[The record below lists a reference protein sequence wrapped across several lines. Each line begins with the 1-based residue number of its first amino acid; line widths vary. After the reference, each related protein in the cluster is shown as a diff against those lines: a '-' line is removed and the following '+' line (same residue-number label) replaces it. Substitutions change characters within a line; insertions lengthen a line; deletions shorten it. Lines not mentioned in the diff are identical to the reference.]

1 MRLMSRIVSF
11 KAIGTFETRH
21 WRLVECFRTMNA
33 VNDFPGFPSME
44 RMSQSKSAPSAG
56 TALKKA
62 PMHRVIYDTLKAA
75 IQQGEYHSGDR
86 LPSEVELCK
95 RFAASRI
102 TVAKAILSLQH
113 EGLVTRRAGSGSYVQ
128 LAAPVTNYQFG
139 LLIPE
144 LGTTE
149 IFEPICQG
157 IMQSPQA
164 KSHSLIWGH
173 TSQRTGSRE
182 EDALSLCRQ
191 FIEQKVSGV
200 FFAPLEF
207 VDDQDSIN
215 HQLVAE
221 LRQAE
226 IPIVLLDR
234 CYYRYPKRSNL
245 DRVGID
251 NHRASFVVTQ
261 HLWSQG
267 GRHIL
272 FVARQRS
279 AATMVERVSGY
290 QFALSECGSQFPA
303 TALYGDVEDLEFVR
317 HLLKEQPDGVVC
329 GNDLTAAHLMRAL
342 MGMGVRVPE
351 QVRLVSFD
359 DVNYAKFLPVPLTT
373 IHQNCPQIGESAM
386 ELMLDRMQHRY
397 RPGLDV
403 LVPFELVVRESCGHA
418 GNGSFK
424 SGVDRRA
431 RTASAPTGGGK
442 PSPKA
447 RMASKQRA
455 N

>member
-1 MRLMSRIVSF
+1 
-11 KAIGTFETRH
+11 
-21 WRLVECFRTMNA
+21 
-33 VNDFPGFPSME
+33 ME
-44 RMSQSKSAPSAG
+44 RMSKPKSALSAP
-56 TALKKA
+56 TASKKA

-75 IQQGEYHSGDR
+75 IQQGEYHTGDR

-95 RFAASRI
+95 QFAASRI
-102 TVAKAILSLQH
+102 TVAKAIHSLQH
-113 EGLVTRRAGSGSYVQ
+113 EGLVVRRAGSGSYVQ
-128 LAAPVTNYQFG
+128 LAVPITSYQFG

-144 LGTTE
+144 LGSTE

-173 TSQRTGSRE
+173 TSQRTSSRE
-182 EDALSLCRQ
+182 EGALALCRQ

-261 HLWSQG
+261 HLWDQG
-267 GRHIL
+267 ARHIV
-272 FVARQRS
+272 FVARRRS
-279 AATMVERVSGY
+279 ASTMVERVSGY

-303 TALYGDVEDLEFVR
+303 TAHYGDEEDLEFVR
-317 HLLKEQPDGVVC
+317 NILEQQPDGVVC
-329 GNDLTAAHLMRAL
+329 GNDLTAAHLMRTL
-342 MGMGVRVPE
+342 IGMGIRVPE
-351 QVRLVSFD
+351 QIRLVSFD

-386 ELMLDRMQHRY
+386 ELMLDRLQHRH
-397 RPGLDV
+397 RPGVDL
-403 LVPFELVVRESCGHA
+403 LIPFELVVRESCGPA
-418 GNGSFK
+418 GKASLK

-431 RTASAPTGGGK
+431 RSASPSIGAKK
-442 PSPKA
+442 PSAKR
-447 RMASKQRA
+447 RMASRRRA
-455 N
+455 T

>member
-1 MRLMSRIVSF
+1 
-11 KAIGTFETRH
+11 
-21 WRLVECFRTMNA
+21 
-33 VNDFPGFPSME
+33 ME
-44 RMSQSKSAPSAG
+44 RMKQSKSAPIAG

-75 IQQGEYHSGDR
+75 IHQGEYHSGDR

-95 RFAASRI
+95 QFQASRI
-102 TVAKAILSLQH
+102 TVAKAIHSLQH
-113 EGLVTRRAGSGSYVQ
+113 EGLVVRRAGSGSYVQ
-128 LAAPVTNYQFG
+128 LAAPVTSYQFG

-144 LGTTE
+144 LGSTE

-164 KSHSLIWGH
+164 KSHSLIWGY
-173 TSQRTGSRE
+173 TSHKSTPKGE
-182 EDALSLCRQ
+182 GALSLCRQ

-207 VDDQDSIN
+207 VDDNDSIN
-215 HQLVAE
+215 HELVAE
-221 LRQAE
+221 LRQAG

-234 CYYRYPKRSNL
+234 CYYPFPMRSNL

-261 HLWSQG
+261 HLWNRG
-267 GRHIL
+267 ARRIV
-272 FVARQRS
+272 FVARRRS
-279 AATMVERVSGY
+279 ASTIVERVSGY

-303 TALYGDVEDLEFVR
+303 TALYGDAEDLEFVR
-317 HLLKEQPDGVVC
+317 NLVGEVQPDGVVC

-342 MGMGVRVPE
+342 IGMGVRVPE
-351 QVRLVSFD
+351 QIRLVSFD

-386 ELMLDRMQHRY
+386 ELMLDRMQHPL
-397 RPGLDV
+397 RPGLDL
-403 LVPFELVVRESCGHA
+403 LVPFELVVRESCGPA
-418 GNGSFK
+418 CEGSFK
-424 SGVDRRA
+424 GGLDRRSRAAASTGA
-431 RTASAPTGGGK
+431 RRPSKK
-442 PSPKA
+442 P
-447 RMASKQRA
+447 RMASKQRPT
-455 N
+455 